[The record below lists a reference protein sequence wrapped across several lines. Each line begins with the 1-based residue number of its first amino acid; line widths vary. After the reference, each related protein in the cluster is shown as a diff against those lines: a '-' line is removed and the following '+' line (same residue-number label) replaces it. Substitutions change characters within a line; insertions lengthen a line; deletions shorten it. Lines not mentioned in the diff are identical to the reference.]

1 MAMNPMQRKANNSF
15 LLGIV
20 ITLLITGLIIAFLIY
35 QIMDLNRTLE
45 EQELA
50 LTRVYVLSDDIK
62 SGQIITNDLLKT
74 MDVPSDTVPSNA
86 IADTSV
92 LDSYFLTDEQGNQ
105 AYTGYKLNDTMNL
118 FPNIAVNSEGYKILS
133 ANDYNGL
140 NEQQISQIGS
150 NIEQTQYIN
159 RNGENCEIQFDDNL
173 GEYYILVPET
183 NAQNQKQYTKEML
196 ETMPLL
202 AKIDIYANTVITPD
216 MVSEG
221 QLVKSDVRT
230 QEYNVIT
237 PLTQLETGDY
247 IDVRLRTPDGRDLIV
262 VSKKEVTIPEIE
274 DIPSATTIWMNL
286 SEEETLMMSSA
297 IVESYMIQGA
307 KLYAARYVE
316 PGMQDGATETYVP
329 NDETRSLIERDPNIV
344 EEAKNELLRR
354 LQTDLIRPGIDS
366 AINANEDAAD
376 SVTDGTEEEITVI
389 QDERES
395 YVESL
400 GE

>member
-35 QIMDLNRTLE
+35 QIMDLNKTIE

-118 FPNIAVNSEGYKILS
+118 FPNIAVNSEEYKILS

-159 RNGENCEIQFDDNL
+159 RNGENCEIHFDDNL

-274 DIPSATTIWMNL
+274 GIPSATTMWMNL